1 MDCLADTI
9 TFTKG
14 VECVQSSFWPLG
26 LWVAMI
32 DVADVE
38 GAVSRC
44 EHVHSVLLHVYS
56 AESIGESIF
65 YDVGVNLI

>member
-1 MDCLADTI
+1 
-9 TFTKG
+9 
-14 VECVQSSFWPLG
+14 
-26 LWVAMI
+26 MI

-65 YDVGVNLI
+65 YDVGVNLIWLLLSIFFQGQVWVISKLYTVFMTKNFQ